1 MAPEESVYRIDVQ
14 VETAYVEEQ
23 SMPSQR
29 RYVFAYTITI
39 QNTGTVGAQLLSR
52 HWIISDAEG
61 RGQEVRGDG
70 VVGHQPHLAPGEAFR
85 YTSSAMIE
93 TPVGSMRGSYRM
105 VADDGTEFEAPIPA
119 FSLAVPNALH

>member
-1 MAPEESVYRIDVQ
+1 MAPADPVYSIDVQ
-14 VETAYVEEQ
+14 VETTYVEEH
-23 SMPSQR
+23 SAPAQR

-39 QNTGTVGAQLLSR
+39 HNSGAVGAQLLSR
-52 HWIISDAEG
+52 HWIITDAEG

-70 VVGHQPHLAPGEAFR
+70 VVGHQPHLMPGESFR

-93 TPVGSMRGSYRM
+93 TPVGSMRGTYHM
-105 VADDGTEFEAPIPA
+105 VADDGAEFEAPIAP